1 MDRSLRPGRERAGF
15 TPAREVDVKQ
25 SRPQSQPP
33 RASRLTLKPKKN
45 RRKQTGSVW
54 TRLPKPA
61 VVADSCGRALRRSV
75 PALVGAAVLATV
87 GGTAWAGYRFVT
99 TSPRFAITKIE
110 VTGNSH
116 VPTEQIV
123 ASLPVR
129 IGENVFSTDL
139 DSVVRELRENPWIA
153 SVDAH
158 RQLPHTLAIVVRE
171 HVPTAVVQLGGL
183 YLVDT
188 SGHPFKKAE
197 LAADDGAG
205 LPIITGLN
213 RAAYNANPDGTAA
226 QIRDA
231 LDALTTWREGNADR
245 PSIGELHLDTHG
257 GLTLVTYEHAITIEL
272 GDLDKQLPQRMQ
284 TFDATWAE
292 LTNSERDRMR
302 AIHLD
307 ARADQVTVAFAQ
319 EKVQ

>member
-1 MDRSLRPGRERAGF
+1 M
-15 TPAREVDVKQ
+15 
-25 SRPQSQPP
+25 
-33 RASRLTLKPKKN
+33 
-45 RRKQTGSVW
+45 
-54 TRLPKPA
+54 
-61 VVADSCGRALRRSV
+61 
-75 PALVGAAVLATV
+75 PALVGVAVLATV

-123 ASLPVR
+123 ASLPVQV
-129 IGENVFSTDL
+129 GQNVFSTDL
-139 DSVVRELRENPWIA
+139 DGVVRELRMNPWIA
-153 SVDAH
+153 SAEAH
-158 RQLPHTLAIVVRE
+158 RELPHTLAIVVRE
-171 HVPTAVVQLGGL
+171 HTPTAMVQLGAL

-188 SGHPFKKAE
+188 TGHPFKKAE
-197 LAADDGAG
+197 LAADEGVG
-205 LPIITGLN
+205 LPIITGLD
-213 RAAYNANPDGTAA
+213 RGAYNANPDGTAA
-226 QIRDA
+226 LVRNALGA
-231 LDALTTWREGNADR
+231 LDTWREGHADR

-292 LTNSERDRMR
+292 LTDSERDRMR